1 MKMHNKSKS
10 QRASGRPASQADLE
24 LFAHIETNL
33 YTAVISDSLDEIG
46 YRNQTMRPEFRPLS
60 PDFRVVGW
68 ARSIQCV
75 DVLEIPE
82 DPYGMEIEAVDSL
95 LPGEVAVVSTGDSI
109 QNAPWGELLSTASR
123 ARGARGAIIG
133 GLVRDVQ
140 VILKLNFPVFAT
152 GIRPVDSKG
161 RGVVS
166 DYNIPIECGG
176 VHVRPG
182 DLVVADYDGV
192 VIIPAEVVT
201 RVIANATDKVTREN
215 HSRRDLMA
223 GAYLADVYRQYGV
236 L

>member
-1 MKMHNKSKS
+1 MQTQKNSGS
-10 QRASGRPASQADLE
+10 RRAAGQPASQADLD
-24 LFAHIETNL
+24 LFAHIVTNL
-33 YTAVISDSLDEIG
+33 YTAVLSDSLDEIG
-46 YRNQTMRPEFRPLS
+46 YRDQTMRPEFRPLS
-60 PDFRVVGW
+60 PHFRVVGW
-68 ARSIQCV
+68 ARTIQCI
-75 DVLEIPE
+75 DVVEIPE

-109 QNAPWGELLSTASR
+109 RNAPWGELLSTASR

-140 VILKLNFPVFAT
+140 SILKLNFPVFAT

-176 VHVRPG
+176 VRIRPG

-192 VIIPAEVVT
+192 VIVPVEVVS
-201 RVIANATDKVTREN
+201 RVIASATDKVAREN
-215 HSRRDLMA
+215 HSRKALMA